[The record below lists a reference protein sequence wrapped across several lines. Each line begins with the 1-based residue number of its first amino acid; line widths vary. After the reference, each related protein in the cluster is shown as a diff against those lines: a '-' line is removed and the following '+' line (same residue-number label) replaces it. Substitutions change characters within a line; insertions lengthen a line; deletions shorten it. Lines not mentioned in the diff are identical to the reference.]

1 MTTAGL
7 LALLAERLAAGEAM
21 VWVTVAATRGSTPR
35 NTGARML
42 VGRRDS
48 HGSIGGGQLEWR
60 ALAVAREL
68 LAGRTD
74 PAVRVQRFALGASVG
89 QCCGGVVALAFDRI
103 TPADHQWVARAC
115 AAERNGRAWLR
126 VVPLGADA
134 PAVAV
139 HVAGAEMSDR
149 GPAALPRAV
158 IEAARH
164 LHEAQEGGAAIAEEA
179 ATGRCW
185 LVEAIGAA
193 ALPVALFGAGHVGRA
208 LVELLG
214 RLPVSVTW
222 IDSRDDAFPAAP
234 PANTTTVCCDV
245 PEAEIGDLAPGCAAL
260 VMTHSHALDFALV
273 RAWLDRG
280 DFGFLGL
287 IGSRAKRASFL
298 QRLRAR
304 GYHETALARLVC
316 PIGLPEV
323 IGKEPEVI
331 ALAVAAQLMSLRR
344 DPLPPGTGIRS
355 GETALREAAA
365 PRTIASVSHPA
376 RSS

>member
-7 LALLAERLAAGEAM
+7 LALLAERLAAGETM

-35 NTGARML
+35 NAGARML
-42 VGRRDS
+42 VGRCGS
-48 HGSIGGGQLEWR
+48 YGSIGGGQLEWR

-68 LAGRTD
+68 LEGRTG
-74 PAVRVQRFALGASVG
+74 PAARVQRFALGASVG
-89 QCCGGVVALAFDRI
+89 QCCGGVVGLAFDRI
-103 TPADHQWVARAC
+103 APANRGWVAQAC
-115 AAERNGRAWLR
+115 AAQRSGRAWLR
-126 VVPLGADA
+126 VVPLGEDA

-139 HVAGAEMSDR
+139 HVADAERSDR
-149 GPAALPRAV
+149 EPATLPRAV
-158 IEAARH
+158 IEAARR
-164 LHEAQEGGAAIAEEA
+164 LGEAHEAGAAIAEEA
-179 ATGRCW
+179 ATGRRW
-185 LVEAIGAA
+185 LVEAFRPA
-193 ALPVALFGAGHVGRA
+193 ALSVALFGAGHVGRA

-222 IDSRDDAFPAAP
+222 IDSRDDAFPAAL
-234 PANTTTVCCDV
+234 PANTTAVCSDA
-245 PEAEIGDLAPGCAAL
+245 PEAEIGDLASGCAAL

-304 GYHETALARLVC
+304 GYHEAALARLVC

-331 ALAVAAQLMSLRR
+331 ALAVAAQLMSLRLG
-344 DPLPPGTGIRS
+344 PLPPGAGIRG
-355 GETALREAAA
+355 GEAALREAAA